1 MREFTLT
8 VMLALATLAVNA
20 KNASTPTWTKSLTT
34 TEKAEDINRGGAMA
48 IDADGNSIVT
58 GSYTKDLEFANSYLE
73 STATSAF
80 IAKYDKA
87 GKELWAA
94 GLSGAATITTVTT
107 DTDGNIYA
115 AGVFADEVN
124 ILNGK
129 GESKATITGM
139 ADQTSQ
145 VSGFIVKY
153 DKDGEYV
160 ASKVVIPQVDMVN
173 ETYGDPDLY
182 FKPSRML
189 FSGDNIILSAQYT
202 GKSELGGL
210 TLKGQYCN
218 KEDWF
223 YMYDIPTLGIISI
236 SKDLENATLVVQL
249 AATENET
256 YDGFAAE
263 SCNFATDGSK
273 VYAGFVA
280 YGSDLTLR
288 SANGSKQIKDLLSE
302 TSGEE
307 TKYEHA
313 FVLATIEG
321 GNITDTKIYH
331 SKIDDNLK
339 EAKFNS
345 IDEMAFQ
352 NGDLFLAGTFN
363 ETFPFD
369 NSKAYKGGCD
379 TYLAC
384 LNANDLSK
392 SWALT
397 SGYNEGDANKNAESV
412 SGMAIYDDQVQLTGW
427 SEATSGHKVISPLN
441 FSVALGVTPSIMSI
455 KDGDDA
461 TFITSVA
468 QNGQNTL
475 TQSDNKQVDGAEEGT
490 YTYSFFADG
499 NKPTA
504 IKQVLAG
511 GNSISINGSVVTLA
525 KAANVDLYSANGVLV
540 KSAKNVSTPSL
551 DNLASGVYV
560 IKVGDQTMKFVK

>member
-8 VMLALATLAVNA
+8 VMLALATLAVDA
-20 KNASTPTWTKSLTT
+20 KNAATPTWTKSLTT

-107 DTDGNIYA
+107 DTEGNIYA
-115 AGVFADEVN
+115 AGVFADNVN
-124 ILNGK
+124 ILDAQGDT
-129 GESKATITGM
+129 KATITGM
-139 ADQTSQ
+139 ANQTSQ

-153 DKDGEYV
+153 NKDGEYV
-160 ASKVVIPQVDMVN
+160 VSKVVVPNITCTD
-173 ETYGDPDLY
+173 ETYFMPEPY
-182 FKPSRML
+182 FKPKKIEIC
-189 FSGDNIILSAQYT
+189 GDNIIISASYQA
-202 GKSELGGL
+202 SSQIDELVL
-210 TLKGQYCN
+210 EGQYGYQ
-218 KEDWF
+218 DWGYTF
-223 YMYDIPTLGIISI
+223 DVPTFGIISL
-236 SKDLENATLVVQL
+236 SNDFEKASLVAQL
-249 AATENET
+249 SSTDKQT
-256 YDGFAAE
+256 TVGYGAE
-263 SCNFATDGSK
+263 DVNFATDGSK

-499 NKPTA
+499 YKPTA

-511 GNSISINGSVVTLA
+511 GNAINIDGNTVCLA

-540 KSAKNVSTPSL
+540 KSAKNVSTMSL
-551 DNLASGVYV
+551 DNLANGVYV
-560 IKVGDQTMKFVK
+560 IKVGEQTVKFVK

>member
-107 DTDGNIYA
+107 DTEGNIYA
-115 AGVFADEVN
+115 AGVFADNVN
-124 ILNGK
+124 ILDAQGDT
-129 GESKATITGM
+129 KATITGM
-139 ADQTSQ
+139 ANQTSQ

-153 DKDGEYV
+153 NKDGEYV
-160 ASKVVIPQVDMVN
+160 VSKVVVPNITCTD
-173 ETYGDPDLY
+173 ETYFMPEPY
-182 FKPSRML
+182 FKPKKIEIC
-189 FSGDNIILSAQYT
+189 GDNIIISASYQA
-202 GKSELGGL
+202 SSQIDELVL
-210 TLKGQYCN
+210 EGQYGYQ
-218 KEDWF
+218 DWGYTF
-223 YMYDIPTLGIISI
+223 DVPTFGIISL
-236 SKDLENATLVVQL
+236 SNDFEKASLVAQL
-249 AATENET
+249 SSTDKQT
-256 YDGFAAE
+256 TVGYGAE
-263 SCNFATDGSK
+263 DVNFATDGSK

-441 FSVALGVTPSIMSI
+441 FSVALGGTPSIMSI
-455 KDGDDA
+455 KDSDDA

-540 KSAKNVSTPSL
+540 KSAKNVSTMSL
-551 DNLASGVYV
+551 DNLANGVYV
-560 IKVGDQTMKFVK
+560 IKVGEQTVKFVK

>member
-8 VMLALATLAVNA
+8 VMLALATLAVDA
-20 KNASTPTWTKSLTT
+20 KNAATPTWTKSLTT

-107 DTDGNIYA
+107 DTEGNIYA
-115 AGVFADEVN
+115 AGVFADNVN
-124 ILNGK
+124 ILDAQGDT
-129 GESKATITGM
+129 KATITGM
-139 ADQTSQ
+139 ANQTSQ

-153 DKDGEYV
+153 NKDGEYV
-160 ASKVVIPQVDMVN
+160 VSKVVVPNITCTD
-173 ETYGDPDLY
+173 ETYFMPEPY
-182 FKPSRML
+182 FKPKKIEIC
-189 FSGDNIILSAQYT
+189 GDNIIISASYQA
-202 GKSELGGL
+202 SSQIDELVL
-210 TLKGQYCN
+210 EGQYGYQ
-218 KEDWF
+218 DWGYTF
-223 YMYDIPTLGIISI
+223 DVPTFGIISL
-236 SKDLENATLVVQL
+236 SNDFEKASLVAQL
-249 AATENET
+249 SSTDKQT
-256 YDGFAAE
+256 TVGYGAE
-263 SCNFATDGSK
+263 DVNFATDGSK

-441 FSVALGVTPSIMSI
+441 FSVALGGTPSIMSI
-455 KDGDDA
+455 KDSDDA

-499 NKPTA
+499 YKPTA

-511 GNSISINGSVVTLA
+511 GNAINIDGNTVCLA

-540 KSAKNVSTPSL
+540 KSAKNVSTMSL
-551 DNLASGVYV
+551 DNLANGVYV
-560 IKVGDQTMKFVK
+560 IKVGEQTVKFVK

>member
-107 DTDGNIYA
+107 DTEGNIYA
-115 AGVFADEVN
+115 AGVFADNVN
-124 ILNGK
+124 ILDAQGDT
-129 GESKATITGM
+129 KATITGM
-139 ADQTSQ
+139 ANQTSQ

-153 DKDGEYV
+153 NKDGEYV
-160 ASKVVIPQVDMVN
+160 VSKVVVPNITCTD
-173 ETYGDPDLY
+173 ETYFMPEPY
-182 FKPSRML
+182 FKPKKIEIC
-189 FSGDNIILSAQYT
+189 GDNIIISASYQA
-202 GKSELGGL
+202 SSQIDELVL
-210 TLKGQYCN
+210 EGQYGYQ
-218 KEDWF
+218 DWGYTF
-223 YMYDIPTLGIISI
+223 DVPTFGIISL
-236 SKDLENATLVVQL
+236 SNDFEKASLVAQL
-249 AATENET
+249 SSTDKQT
-256 YDGFAAE
+256 TVGYGAE
-263 SCNFATDGSK
+263 DVNFATDGSK

-441 FSVALGVTPSIMSI
+441 FSVALGGTPSIMSI

-499 NKPTA
+499 YKPTA

-511 GNSISINGSVVTLA
+511 GNAINIDGNTVCLA

-540 KSAKNVSTPSL
+540 KSAKNVSTMSL
-551 DNLASGVYV
+551 DNLANGVYV
-560 IKVGDQTMKFVK
+560 IKVGEQTVKFVK

>member
-8 VMLALATLAVNA
+8 VMLALATLAVDA
-20 KNASTPTWTKSLTT
+20 KNAATPTWTKSLTT

-107 DTDGNIYA
+107 DTEGNIYA
-115 AGVFADEVN
+115 AGVFADNVN
-124 ILNGK
+124 ILDAQGDT
-129 GESKATITGM
+129 KATITGM
-139 ADQTSQ
+139 ANQTSQ

-153 DKDGEYV
+153 NKDGEYV
-160 ASKVVIPQVDMVN
+160 VSKVVVPNITCTD
-173 ETYGDPDLY
+173 ETYFMPEPY
-182 FKPSRML
+182 FKPKKIEIC
-189 FSGDNIILSAQYT
+189 GDNIIISASYQA
-202 GKSELGGL
+202 SSQIDELVL
-210 TLKGQYCN
+210 EGQYGYQ
-218 KEDWF
+218 DWGYTF
-223 YMYDIPTLGIISI
+223 DVPTFGIISL
-236 SKDLENATLVVQL
+236 SNDFEKASLVAQL
-249 AATENET
+249 SSTDKQT
-256 YDGFAAE
+256 TVGYGAE
-263 SCNFATDGSK
+263 DVNFATDGSK

-441 FSVALGVTPSIMSI
+441 FSVALGGTPSIMSI
-455 KDGDDA
+455 KDSDDA

-475 TQSDNKQVDGAEEGT
+475 TQSDNKQVDGTEEGT

-499 NKPTA
+499 YKPTA

-511 GNSISINGSVVTLA
+511 GNAINIDGNTVCLA

-540 KSAKNVSTPSL
+540 KSAKNVSTMSL
-551 DNLASGVYV
+551 DNLANGVYV
-560 IKVGDQTMKFVK
+560 IKVGEQTVKFVK